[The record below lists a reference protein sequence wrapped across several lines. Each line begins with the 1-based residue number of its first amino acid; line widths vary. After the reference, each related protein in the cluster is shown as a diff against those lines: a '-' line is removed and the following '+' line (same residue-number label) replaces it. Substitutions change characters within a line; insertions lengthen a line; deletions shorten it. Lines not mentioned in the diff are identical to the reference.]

1 MLLQDHQ
8 ETGAS
13 APVLLVSKETLMSSA
28 SLNAQW
34 TVIVQTH
41 LHVSAR
47 NARTH
52 ACMTTNA
59 ESMQFV
65 KSTTT
70 DLTAFVHLDMKEMH
84 TKFAP
89 QLENVSESLGVVELP
104 ASANENAGLFQL
116 STIGIEKNSS
126 TTPSHSHIYIC
137 VIQNCTF
144 YSTKARMC
152 VRSRMST
159 APSMYRTEM

>member
-104 ASANENAGLFQL
+104 ASANENAGLVSAIKKKTAQAPL
-116 STIGIEKNSS
+116 
-126 TTPSHSHIYIC
+126 
-137 VIQNCTF
+137 VIVTF
-144 YSTKARMC
+144 IF
-152 VRSRMST
+152 V
-159 APSMYRTEM
+159 